1 MNPAS
6 ILDQSDARPAP
17 ATRDDGALR
26 AHVHG
31 GWAAVATAWG
41 DRADYVDARVAGVTE
56 APARG
61 RGHPSGRARARA
73 RVRSRRCRAGR
84 GGARRARTGEVVIS
98 DVVAEMTS
106 IAAARAKARGL
117 GNVRTRV
124 LDLEEI
130 AEPDASFDV
139 VLCREGLMF
148 AADPARAAREIR
160 RVLRPGGRV
169 AISVWGPR
177 ERNPW
182 LGVVMDAVSA
192 QTGRPIPP
200 PGVPGPFS
208 LGDSDALA
216 VVLRDAGLA
225 DVVVGEQPTPLPRGL
240 VRAVVG
246 DDLRPCRP
254 ALEDPR
260 GSARAGLAG
269 IAGTPAGSDP
279 RVRDA
284 DRRRAP
290 RSRADR
296 RRTRV
301 AASRARRSGRIR
313 SPRSVACVP
322 LEERMPTADDA
333 SVCSLKRE
341 GR

>member
-1 MNPAS
+1 M
-6 ILDQSDARPAP
+6 
-17 ATRDDGALR
+17 
-26 AHVHG
+26 
-31 GWAAVATAWG
+31 WAAVATAWG
-41 DRADYVDARVAGVTE
+41 DRADYVDARGAGVTE
-56 APARG
+56 RLFELADI
-61 RGHPSGRARARA
+61 HPGE
-73 RVRSRRCRAGR
+73 RVLELACGP
-84 GGARRARTGEVVIS
+84 GGAGLDAAEHVGPTGEVVIS

-160 RVLRPGGRV
+160 RVLRPGGRA

-182 LGVVMDAVSA
+182 LGLVMDAVSA
-192 QTGRPIPP
+192 QTGRTIPP
-200 PGVPGPFS
+200 QGVPGPFS

-225 DVVVGEQPTPLPRGL
+225 DVVVGELADAPPRGI

-246 DDLRPCRP
+246 DDVRPRRP

-279 RVRDA
+279 LVRDG
-284 DRRRAP
+284 DRDRAS
-290 RSRADR
+290 RSRVDR
-296 RRTRV
+296 ERPRV
-301 AASRARRSGRIR
+301 AASRARRSGLNPVAVPGFARYAYR
-313 SPRSVACVP
+313 LRNVSPLPMTRPCA
-322 LEERMPTADDA
+322 R
-333 SVCSLKRE
+333 
-341 GR
+341 